1 MSFETRMSALED
13 AIEGACRKVGRPRD
27 EITLVA
33 VSKTFPPEAVREA
46 HAAGLREFGENRVQ
60 ELMEKAAAL
69 ADLDL
74 NWHLVGSLQTNKA
87 QRAAELSSLIHSVD
101 RASLVAS
108 LARAATGRDAENARI
123 RVLIQVNTT
132 DEPTKG
138 GVTPAA
144 LPALLDSVRARSEL
158 DLAGLMTIGPT
169 NGAEL
174 EIRRAFALLRR
185 LRDESSIAHPDLT
198 LSVLS
203 MGMSDDFAW
212 AVAEGATHLRIGSRL
227 FGDRG

>member
-1 MSFETRMSALED
+1 MCALED
-13 AIEGACRKVGRPRD
+13 AIAGACRQVGRLRD

-60 ELMEKAAAL
+60 ELAEKAAAL

-74 NWHLVGSLQTNKA
+74 HWHLVGSLQTNKA
-87 QRAAELSSLIHSVD
+87 QRAAELTSLIHSVD
-101 RASLVAS
+101 RAALVSS
-108 LARAATGRDAENARI
+108 LARASAAGGTAGHARI

-138 GVTPAA
+138 GVAPAA
-144 LPALLDSVRARSEL
+144 LPALLDAVRAKSEL
-158 DLAGLMTIGPT
+158 ELAGLMTIGPT
-169 NGAEL
+169 SAAET
-174 EIRRAFALLRR
+174 ETRRAFALLRR
-185 LRDESSIAHPDLT
+185 LRDDSSAAHPDLK

-227 FGDRG
+227 FGGRHSPT

>member
-1 MSFETRMSALED
+1 MSFAARLSALED
-13 AIEGACRKVGRPRD
+13 SIAEACRQVGRPKD
-27 EITLVA
+27 GITLVA

-46 HAAGLREFGENRVQ
+46 HTCGLREFGENRVQ
-60 ELMEKAAAL
+60 ELAEKAAAL

-87 QRAAELSSLIHSVD
+87 QRAVELSSLIHSVD
-101 RASLVAS
+101 RASLVSS
-108 LARAATGRDAENARI
+108 LARAAAGRREGSVRI

-138 GVTPAA
+138 GVAPIA
-144 LPALLDSVRARSEL
+144 LPALLDSVRATPEL
-158 DLAGLMTIGPT
+158 ELAGLMTIGPT
-169 NGAEL
+169 SGT
-174 EIRRAFALLRR
+174 EIEARRAFALLRR
-185 LRDESSIAHPDLT
+185 LRDDSFTAHPDLT
-198 LSVLS
+198 LNVLS

-227 FGDRG
+227 FGRR